1 MAIRIRSIGDPF
13 ETVDPDVLRA
23 TMETIVLADAMGLLP
38 AGEDVDRID
47 LPTVRRVA
55 RAAGEAGIATR
66 ALAELSTGRPPDER
80 RLARAVST
88 LRDALEESPAP
99 AREWGSLLR
108 VFDAEHLGR
117 LTSVS
122 PVSLRRY
129 ASGQRATPDEVAA
142 RLHLLAKVVGDLR
155 GAYNDIGVR
164 RWFERKRSQLDGR
177 SPAQLLK
184 GRWDPDGA
192 GPRRVRALARSL
204 VFSPAT

>member
-13 ETVDPDVLRA
+13 ETIAPDVLRA

-38 AGEDVDRID
+38 GEDVERID
-47 LPTVRRVA
+47 LATVRRVA
-55 RAAGEAGIATR
+55 RAAGEAGIATS
-66 ALAELSTGRPPDER
+66 ALVELSARRGPHER

-99 AREWGSLLR
+99 AREWPSLLR
-108 VFDAEHLGR
+108 VFDAEQLGR
-117 LTSVS
+117 LTAVS

-129 ASGQRATPDEVAA
+129 AAGQRATPDDVAA

-164 RWFERKRSQLDGR
+164 RWFERRRSQLGGR
-177 SPAQLLK
+177 APAQLLK

-192 GPRRVRALARSL
+192 GARRVRDLARAL
-204 VFSPAT
+204 VFSPTT